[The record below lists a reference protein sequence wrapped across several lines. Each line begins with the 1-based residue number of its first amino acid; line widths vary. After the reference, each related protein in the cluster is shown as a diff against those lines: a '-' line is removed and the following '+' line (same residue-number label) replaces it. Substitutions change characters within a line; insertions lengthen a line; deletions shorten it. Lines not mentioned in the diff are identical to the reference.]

1 MLNNQVSVKTLQ
13 RVREAAQLLNVL
25 TLAGRLICIQIDKIL
40 ICLESR
46 LKPNHKPWVSRVRE
60 SKGE

>member
-25 TLAGRLICIQIDKIL
+25 TLAGQLICIQIDKIL
-40 ICLESR
+40 IRLESR
-46 LKPNHKPWVSRVRE
+46 LKPNHNPWVSRVRE